1 MQKTALVTGGTR
13 GIGRGIALQLATD
26 GFNVAACYKSNTQA
40 AMEVKHEIEKMG
52 RQAHV
57 APCDAADL
65 EAVRAFVTK
74 AEDVLGS
81 VDVLVNNAGIVRD
94 RPLVMMSPEEWHDV
108 IDTNLT
114 GVFNFC
120 RATIFI
126 MSKRQKGNI
135 INLSSLSGVYG
146 NATQTN
152 YSASKA
158 GIIGFSKALSKE
170 VGRSKIRVNV
180 VAPGFIETDITSG
193 MSEKRI
199 KEIKK
204 KIALGRIGRVDDV
217 AHLISFLASDKSVY
231 ITGQVFVVDG
241 GLVI

>member
-1 MQKTALVTGGTR
+1 MQKTALVTGGAR

-26 GFNVAACYKSNTQA
+26 GFNVAACYKSNTPA

-65 EAVRAFVTK
+65 EAVRDFVTK
-74 AEDVLGS
+74 VEDVLGS

-120 RATIFI
+120 RATIFT
-126 MSKRQKGNI
+126 MSKRQEGNI

-146 NATQTN
+146 NSSQTN

-170 VGRSKIRVNV
+170 AGRSKIRVNV
-180 VAPGFIETDITSG
+180 VAPGFIETDMTSG

-199 KEIKK
+199 KEIEK
-204 KIALGRIGRVDDV
+204 KITLGRIGRVEDV
-217 AHLISFLASDKSVY
+217 AHLISFLASDKSAY
-231 ITGQVFVVDG
+231 ITGQVFGVDG